1 MCSNFSDTEVS
12 FFVEAFWQWVV
23 WEGSRRCHRYYYRWL
38 WETSSSLIFRNLEL
52 STLLWAPSSCIF
64 PLTSSHKWSSIGN
77 SKRIDWCWH
86 WENEVNS
93 QRGDADAIQQNE
105 RCLWQSTWFPANDE
119 TDRLPLSPLT
129 QGIKKQYQGP
139 KIWVRNCPF
148 PFWKVLEFRLCNM
161 VHFAPKVFLVYS
173 IFQKFCAYYL
183 ASKGNLLWV
192 HWTMSF
198 SFNPNFISIW
208 RTRERLPER
217 TKPHSTD

>member
-1 MCSNFSDTEVS
+1 MIIN
-12 FFVEAFWQWVV
+12 
-23 WEGSRRCHRYYYRWL
+23 
-38 WETSSSLIFRNLEL
+38 
-52 STLLWAPSSCIF
+52 
-64 PLTSSHKWSSIGN
+64 
-77 SKRIDWCWH
+77 RIEWCWH

-93 QRGDADAIQQNE
+93 QRGDADAIHQNE
-105 RCLWQSTWFPANDE
+105 RCLWQSTWFQANDE
-119 TDRLPLSPLT
+119 TDRLPLSSLT
-129 QGIKKQYQGP
+129 QGINKQYQGP

-161 VHFAPKVFLVYS
+161 VHFAPKVSLVYS
-173 IFQKFCAYYL
+173 IFQKFCAQYL

-217 TKPHSTD
+217 TKPHSRRSSSGQPSISILTLSVQIGSHPQEKRGVAWRED